1 MDATVY
7 HGHCKVLQ
15 PHFVRGGEGS
25 LLGQRVRGVNNRFRG
40 DGSFNR
46 LWRFSENPSLG
57 NCKPEANNLLSLACK
72 PRLCQNPTPCSQ
84 GRFIGVLFSS
94 TCMESSSKWM
104 NWKNLR
110 IQISFCL
117 RLFSLVFFWSLWFYD
132 IRIWDGSRHS
142 WVRKN
147 QFTSFIITLLEQFT
161 EPCMRASFFCH
172 WQAWWSPDC
181 TVKDTR

>member
-1 MDATVY
+1 MCKALAVCEVIWRASVIISKPDRFWAMVVSTV
-7 HGHCKVLQ
+7 C
-15 PHFVRGGEGS
+15 EDS
-25 LLGQRVRGVNNRFRG
+25 QRF
-40 DGSFNR
+40 
-46 LWRFSENPSLG
+46 LALG
-57 NCKPEANNLLSLACK
+57 NCKQEANNLLSLACK

-132 IRIWDGSRHS
+132 IRIWGGSRHS

-181 TVKDTR
+181 TVRDTR